1 MAAEAP
7 ILVPLDGSELS
18 ERALPYAMRFASA
31 LAAPVV
37 LLAVWRHVDRRRHD
51 AAPEQDALRRQSAEA
66 AETYLEGV
74 RARYAGEARVTAI
87 AREGEP
93 AQEILAACAEL
104 DPRLVAMTTHGR
116 TGLQRWRFGSVA
128 HRVIHEGASP
138 TLVVGPEVLREPAV
152 EPAVRRVLAPLDG
165 SHFAETALPLVREV
179 ADAFGAVVLLARIVP
194 FAVQAYPFSPVAI
207 GMPTLDEEL
216 ERGARAYLESKQS
229 AVPGAEIG
237 VYQGHVAERIC
248 DIVEHE
254 RFDLVVMAT
263 HARAAVGRVLLGST
277 ADRVLQCRAPVL
289 LVRP

>member
-18 ERALPYAMRFASA
+18 ERALPYAMQFASA
-31 LAAPVV
+31 LSAPVV
-37 LLAVWRHVDRRRHD
+37 LLAVWRHAEARRH
-51 AAPEQDALRRQSAEA
+51 APAPDHEALRRQSAEA

-74 RARYAGEARVTAI
+74 RTRFAGEARVTAL

-93 AQEILAACAEL
+93 AHEILAACAEL
-104 DPRLVAMTTHGR
+104 SPRLVAMTTHGR

-128 HRVIHEGASP
+128 HRVIHEGAAP

-152 EPAVRRVLAPLDG
+152 PPAVRRILAPLDG
-165 SHFAETALPLVREV
+165 SHFAETALPLVREI
-179 ADAFGAVVLLARIVP
+179 AAAFSAQVLLTRIVP

-207 GMPTLDEEL
+207 GMPALDEEL
-216 ERGARAYLESKQS
+216 ERGARAYLESKRG
-229 AVPGAEIG
+229 AVPGADIG
-237 VYQGHVAERIC
+237 VYQGHVAESIC

-254 RFDLVVMAT
+254 QFDVVVMAT

>member
-18 ERALPYAMRFASA
+18 ERALPYAVQFASA

-37 LLAVWRHVDRRRHD
+37 LLAVWRHMEPRRH
-51 AAPEQDALRRQSAEA
+51 AGAPDDDPLRRKSAEA
-66 AETYLEGV
+66 AESYLEGV
-74 RARYAGEARVTAI
+74 RARYAGEARVTAM

-93 AQEILAACAEL
+93 AHEIQAACTEL
-104 DPRLVAMTTHGR
+104 SARLVAMTTHGR

-138 TLVVGPEVLREPAV
+138 TLVVGPEVLRQPAV
-152 EPAVRRVLAPLDG
+152 NPAIRKVLAPLDG
-165 SHFAETALPLVREV
+165 SHFAESALPLVREI
-179 ADAFGAVVLLARIVP
+179 AEAFRAAVLLARIVP

-207 GMPTLDEEL
+207 GMPALDEEL
-216 ERGARAYLESKQS
+216 ERGARAYLESKQG
-229 AVPGAEIG
+229 AVPGAELG

-254 RFDLVVMAT
+254 QFNLVVMAT

-277 ADRVLQCRAPVL
+277 ADRAIQCRAPVL